1 MLEVTGGEG
10 ENGLGRGGGVSWW
23 GRGPSWCV
31 VAEKVEGWVKPG
43 FGGGERAQVVK
54 WRLA

>member
-10 ENGLGRGGGVSWW
+10 ENGLGWGGGVSWW

-54 WRLA
+54 WCLG